1 MFRIT
6 LVKKM
11 AMRTSLM
18 LSIIGLGFIIISCSS
33 EKDEIKE
40 PNPDLIENNNQAI
53 RTLLSQ
59 ESVKIKDDLYTL
71 FIYDNNDLEV
81 RTETDSIVF
90 EDTSEGL
97 FSSNFID
104 FDEDGFLDLKLHL
117 LTNVPNIAK
126 LALFNSTT
134 KSFELV
140 KDFDFFPTALKIKG
154 TSFYYSYNSTGC
166 GDYNWESELFTIR
179 DYKITTLAKIEGR
192 GCENEKFTG
201 IKVYKCNPDFD
212 SLIQTIPRKA
222 GNYEGKSQFI
232 ESYWT
237 KNYNQF
243 YQPLGLHHY

>member
-1 MFRIT
+1 SLAKFRIT

-104 FDEDGFLDLKLHL
+104 FD
-117 LTNVPNIAK
+117 
-126 LALFNSTT
+126 
-134 KSFELV
+134 
-140 KDFDFFPTALKIKG
+140 
-154 TSFYYSYNSTGC
+154 
-166 GDYNWESELFTIR
+166 
-179 DYKITTLAKIEGR
+179 
-192 GCENEKFTG
+192 
-201 IKVYKCNPDFD
+201 
-212 SLIQTIPRKA
+212 
-222 GNYEGKSQFI
+222 
-232 ESYWT
+232 
-237 KNYNQF
+237 
-243 YQPLGLHHY
+243 